1 MPEGRGET
9 AAVQIPLSEYLANIY
24 QPDCEYIDGE
34 LRECNAGEVEHSRRQ
49 VLMATYLCNREEQW
63 GVITLLAQRV
73 HVKSMRYRVPDITVI
88 LGSLPTTQIL
98 QEPPFLCIEILS
110 PGDRVD
116 DMQDKIDDYLA
127 FGVPYVWVVNPRK
140 SRAFEYTADGVRE
153 AKDGILRTA
162 NPDIVVPILEL

>member
-1 MPEGRGET
+1 MST
-9 AAVQIPLSEYLANIY
+9 IVTVPLSEYLDTVY
-24 QPDCEYIDGE
+24 HPDCEYIDGE
-34 LRECNAGEVEHSRRQ
+34 LRERNVGELDHSRQQMLISR
-49 VLMATYLCNREEQW
+49 YLSNREEQW
-63 GVITLLAQRV
+63 GIVVLVEQRV
-73 HVKSMRYRVPDITVI
+73 QVKSTRYRIPDITVI
-88 LGSLPTTQIL
+88 AGPLPTTQIL
-98 QEPPFLCIEILS
+98 KEPPFLCIEILS

-116 DMQDKIDDYLA
+116 EMQDKIDDYLA

>member
-1 MPEGRGET
+1 LST
-9 AAVQIPLSEYLANIY
+9 IVTVPLSEYLDTVY
-24 QPDCEYIDGE
+24 HPDCEYIDGE
-34 LRECNAGEVEHSRRQ
+34 LRERNVGELDHSRQQMLISR
-49 VLMATYLCNREEQW
+49 YLSNREEQW
-63 GVITLLAQRV
+63 GIVVLVEQRV
-73 HVKSMRYRVPDITVI
+73 QVKSTRYRIPDITVI
-88 LGSLPTTQIL
+88 AGPLPTTQIL
-98 QEPPFLCIEILS
+98 KEPPFLCIEILS

-116 DMQDKIDDYLA
+116 EMQDKIDDYLA